1 MKYILGSV
9 TNKFE
14 NEKKTTY
21 KLAMGYVSSILCK
34 HRIASKSLNIKG
46 YVHTT
51 DIRCLYYYDIYIDR

>member
-21 KLAMGYVSSILCK
+21 KLAMGYVSSNL
-34 HRIASKSLNIKG
+34 AY
-46 YVHTT
+46 YVSIELRVNH
-51 DIRCLYYYDIYIDR
+51 